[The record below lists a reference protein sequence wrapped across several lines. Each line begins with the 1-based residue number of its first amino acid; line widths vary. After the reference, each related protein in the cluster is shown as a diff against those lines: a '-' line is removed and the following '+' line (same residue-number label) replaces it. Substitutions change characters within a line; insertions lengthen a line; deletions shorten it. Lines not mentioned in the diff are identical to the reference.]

1 MRCDMVMHDE
11 FWQHMRHVVVYHIVL
26 LLYCHFAPFLQI
38 VWTTFKSCH
47 GEIATWLHQPKQTKS
62 EHKKTSIM
70 NSYAESKSVIS
81 CLAFPSS
88 GCLLLTLHPLR
99 VDGVFSAFSF
109 LFIYLFD
116 SLYLVF
122 THTFYL
128 PVCSCMGFTTH
139 VCLISASCFLSLHF
153 SPLPWLSLWT
163 LWVSELFG
171 TTRGRASDDHRTICS
186 SASSYIIP
194 LMYQLLFCCLLC
206 FVFRG
211 DTLRWGV
218 PSFFT

>member
-1 MRCDMVMHDE
+1 
-11 FWQHMRHVVVYHIVL
+11 
-26 LLYCHFAPFLQI
+26 
-38 VWTTFKSCH
+38 
-47 GEIATWLHQPKQTKS
+47 
-62 EHKKTSIM
+62 M

-99 VDGVFSAFSF
+99 VDAVFSAFSF
-109 LFIYLFD
+109 LFIYLLD

-122 THTFYL
+122 THRFYL

-194 LMYQLLFCCLLC
+194 LMYQLFFFACFGLYLEVTRCVGEFLLFLLN
-206 FVFRG
+206 RRNK
-211 DTLRWGV
+211 TLDANLKRHLV
-218 PSFFT
+218 PSSTCQHPRGRPESTQEVHNNILEGF